1 MTICLPQIL
10 NDFQNDRCRKD
21 DGFRSS
27 RVSTWDSFL
36 LIFFKDT
43 KVSCSYFGGQPTV
56 KDTLPDLSEVKAETK
71 RMDRFSSRNIIE
83 VLNKTNTMT
92 QSVTENIYLN
102 LTNGNPLTASD
113 TAVLCLGAGL
123 VGCIFGFFI
132 GVSFT
137 AIFTFIVVV
146 MLRLV

>member
-1 MTICLPQIL
+1 MTICSPQIL
-10 NDFQNDRCRKD
+10 NDFQNDRRQND
-21 DGFRSS
+21 VEFRSS
-27 RVSTWDSFL
+27 RVSTSKKHFL
-36 LIFFKDT
+36 LIFKDT
-43 KVSCSYFGGQPTV
+43 EVLSSYFGGQPTV

>member
-1 MTICLPQIL
+1 M
-10 NDFQNDRCRKD
+10 
-21 DGFRSS
+21 
-27 RVSTWDSFL
+27 
-36 LIFFKDT
+36 
-43 KVSCSYFGGQPTV
+43 
-56 KDTLPDLSEVKAETK
+56 KDTLPDLSEVKAESK